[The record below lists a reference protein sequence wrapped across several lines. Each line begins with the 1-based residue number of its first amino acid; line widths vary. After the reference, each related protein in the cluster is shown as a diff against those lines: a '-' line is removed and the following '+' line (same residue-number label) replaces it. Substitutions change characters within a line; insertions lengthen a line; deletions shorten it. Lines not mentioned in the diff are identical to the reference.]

1 MATRKGVGGP
11 KTAAGKA
18 KSSINAIKFGV
29 STYRSVDDEERELI
43 SRLTKELLDFYQ
55 PQSPLEIMQLERI
68 ALCRAKLARL
78 YEVERT
84 RLQLARQTID
94 ASPKK
99 LLEQLGFKS
108 DLSQKLALEQ
118 IEYQSMSLPLQLT
131 LETLKAIVNEVQ
143 HYGPRAISEK
153 EFKRYLPSLYQYLN
167 QNQFLGIDEEDSIL
181 NKLQLVLQK
190 LKKIVESENPMIG
203 KMAHLLGLII
213 DKNHQAQV
221 EEDDDDVH
229 ELLLQLD
236 PQYKAPDPK
245 ARSNSTEVDVHE
257 ILNHLNLFG
266 ELLSAC
272 RRAEKIV
279 THYEKSKALIV
290 KSLVLPQTEADLLL
304 RYQTTWE
311 RRLST
316 EVGEF
321 IELRKY
327 SGK

>member
-1 MATRKGVGGP
+1 
-11 KTAAGKA
+11 
-18 KSSINAIKFGV
+18 
-29 STYRSVDDEERELI
+29 
-43 SRLTKELLDFYQ
+43 
-55 PQSPLEIMQLERI
+55 
-68 ALCRAKLARL
+68 
-78 YEVERT
+78 
-84 RLQLARQTID
+84 
-94 ASPKK
+94 
-99 LLEQLGFKS
+99 
-108 DLSQKLALEQ
+108 
-118 IEYQSMSLPLQLT
+118 
-131 LETLKAIVNEVQ
+131 
-143 HYGPRAISEK
+143 
-153 EFKRYLPSLYQYLN
+153 
-167 QNQFLGIDEEDSIL
+167 LGIDEDDSIL
-181 NKLQLVLQK
+181 NKLQVVLQK

-203 KMAHLLGLII
+203 KMAQLLGLII

-221 EEDDDDVH
+221 EEDDDVH
-229 ELLLQLD
+229 EILSQLN

-257 ILNHLNLFG
+257 ILNNLNLFG

-279 THYEKSKALIV
+279 THYEKSKALII

>member
-11 KTAAGKA
+11 KTSAGKA

-43 SRLTKELLDFYQ
+43 SNLTKELLDFYR

-99 LLEQLGFKS
+99 LLEQLGFQS

-118 IEYQSMSLPLQLT
+118 IDYQSMSLPLQLT

-143 HYGPRAISEK
+143 HYGPKAISEK
-153 EFKRYLPSLYQYLN
+153 EFKRYLPNLYQYLN
-167 QNQFLGIDEEDSIL
+167 QNQFLGIEEDNPIL

-190 LKKIVESENPMIG
+190 LKQIVESENPMIG
-203 KMAHLLGLII
+203 KMAQLLELIL
-213 DKNHQAQV
+213 DKNQQANA
-221 EEDDDDVH
+221 EDNEVR
-229 ELLLQLD
+229 ELMLQI
-236 PQYKAPDPK
+236 KPDSKEPDAK
-245 ARSNSTEVDVHE
+245 ARRDSNEVDVRG
-257 ILNHLNLFG
+257 ILTNLNLFG
-266 ELLSAC
+266 ELLSAY

-279 THYEKSKALIV
+279 AHYEKSKALIV

-321 IELRKY
+321 IELRRY
-327 SGK
+327 ER

>member
-11 KTAAGKA
+11 KTKAGKA

-43 SRLTKELLDFYQ
+43 SRLSKELLDFYQ

-99 LLEQLGFKS
+99 LLDQLGFKS

-167 QNQFLGIDEEDSIL
+167 QHQFLGIDEANSIL

-203 KMAHLLGLII
+203 KMAYLLDLIL
-213 DKNHQAQV
+213 DKNRQAQA
-221 EEDDDDVH
+221 EDNSVR
-229 ELLLQLD
+229 ELILEIKPDYQ
-236 PQYKAPDPK
+236 KPDPK
-245 ARSNSTEVDVHE
+245 VRSNSTEVDVHE

>member
-99 LLEQLGFKS
+99 LLEQLGFQS

-131 LETLKAIVNEVQ
+131 LETLKAIINEVQ
-143 HYGPRAISEK
+143 HYAPKAISEK

-167 QNQFLGIDEEDSIL
+167 QHQFPGIDEENSIL

-203 KMAHLLGLII
+203 KMAHLLELIL
-213 DKNHQAQV
+213 DKNHQARA
-221 EEDDDDVH
+221 EDNTVR
-229 ELLLQLD
+229 ELMLQIQPD
-236 PQYKAPDPK
+236 YKEPDPK
-245 ARSNSTEVDVHE
+245 ARSNSTEIDVHE
-257 ILNHLNLFG
+257 ILTNFNLFS
-266 ELLSAC
+266 ELLTAY

-279 THYEKSKALIV
+279 VHYEKSKALIV

-321 IELRKY
+321 IQLRKY